1 MNKSMVTTESA
12 LSPKS
17 SSLLANNNN
26 SFSIAS
32 LITQQQQTTGTTLID
47 SNIDWLKQKS
57 VEIYNSDINLT
68 PETKSR
74 EGLFFNFN

>member
-1 MNKSMVTTESA
+1 MVTTESA

-17 SSLLANNNN
+17 SSLLANN

-32 LITQQQQTTGTTLID
+32 LITQQQQQQQSTTLID

-57 VEIYNSDINLT
+57 LEIFNSEINST
-68 PETKSR
+68 TEAKSR
-74 EGLFFNFN
+74 EGLFRPNFLQEA

>member
-1 MNKSMVTTESA
+1 MVTTESA

-17 SSLLANNNN
+17 SSLLANN

-32 LITQQQQTTGTTLID
+32 LITQQQQQQPTGTTLID

-74 EGLFFNFN
+74 EGLFF